1 MTRNLDGTDAVD
13 RFHID
18 RDLLTDE
25 PVWSVIDENGE
36 TLLYQEAPEE
46 SADPGGAVVQHV
58 PDGDDRLLEIGFRET
73 RTGYDE
79 FTGQVESWAGYP
91 LRDPVLGDEGEFY
104 EDLPDADSS
113 RFTAAFLVN

>member
-1 MTRNLDGTDAVD
+1 MARNLDGTDAVD

-18 RDLLTDE
+18 RDLLSDE

-36 TLLYQEAPEE
+36 TLLYQEAPEG
-46 SADPGGAVVQHV
+46 SADPGSAVVQHV

-79 FTGQVESWAGYP
+79 FDGQVKSWTGYP
-91 LRDPVLGDEGEFY
+91 LRDPVLGEEVEFY
-104 EDLPDADSS
+104 EDLPDGDTSK
-113 RFTAAFLVN
+113 FTPAFLVN